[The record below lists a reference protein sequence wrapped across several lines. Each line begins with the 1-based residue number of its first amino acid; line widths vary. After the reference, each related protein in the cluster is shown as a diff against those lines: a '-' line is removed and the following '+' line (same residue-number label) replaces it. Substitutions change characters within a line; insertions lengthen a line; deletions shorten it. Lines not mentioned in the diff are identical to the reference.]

1 MISFSSFLDL
11 DDRTK
16 MLEEENINFELDNFI
31 KCEILDEAE
40 EIEEETVV
48 IVSDLYPHLN
58 VYIPFE
64 LEVGQQIFDSTFLSI
79 ITAAKLTDF
88 ESDIDDIL
96 FHQRCKIFSVKV

>member
-1 MISFSSFLDL
+1 M

-16 MLEEENINFELDNFI
+16 LLEEKNIDFEPDNFI

-96 FHQRCKIFSVKV
+96 FHQRSKIFSVKV

>member
-1 MISFSSFLDL
+1 M

-16 MLEEENINFELDNFI
+16 LLEDKNIDFEPDNFI
-31 KCEILDEAE
+31 ECEILDEAE
-40 EIEEETVV
+40 EIEEETLV
-48 IVSDLYPHLN
+48 IVCDLSPHLN

-79 ITAAKLTDF
+79 IAAARQSDF
-88 ESDIDDIL
+88 QSDIDDIL